1 MTTSNSPEAVADP
14 ASTSAAGPYG
24 TRSRG
29 RNAPRPNYAEDRDM
43 DMEFDATPAKPGN
56 KRNSGVALNTNVP
69 NGAKSDSEKS
79 SPVQP
84 RKAVTSGAANAPPKE
99 SIPGTS
105 SFSARPEDVNGTS
118 SARKRKQ
125 PASTPNSSSTS
136 GGNPAKRVFTTAP
149 GDSDGGYFTNMMSFE
164 ASGPYL
170 KDGQIKA
177 DDGTTFGLNGELETF
192 CRGITVIAFPVHQA
206 DPTFQIMYI

>member
-14 ASTSAAGPYG
+14 ASASAAAPYG

-29 RNAPRPNYAEDRDM
+29 RNAPRPNYAEDRDIE
-43 DMEFDATPAKPGN
+43 MEFDVAPAKQAGN
-56 KRNSGVALNTNVP
+56 KRNSGVGLTTNVV
-69 NGAKSDSEKS
+69 NGSKSDSEKS

-84 RKAVTSGAANAPPKE
+84 RKTVTNGTANSTPKE

-125 PASTPNSSSTS
+125 PASSTPTSSSTT
-136 GGNPAKRVFTTAP
+136 GGNPAKRVFTAAP

-164 ASGPYL
+164 ASGPHL

-177 DDGTTFGLNGELETF
+177 DDGTTLAVNGEPQKF
-192 CRGITVIAFPVHQA
+192 CRGIMAHFPPIHQA
-206 DPTFQIMYI
+206 DLT